1 MTLHPPLASIPLKRT
16 PLARGKRAPRKL
28 SIVDVFSQL
37 PSQGSVAG
45 SVVPPICHRA
55 LVAARA
61 PLAVSGEDATSVV
74 IGSPPFQVCQQV
86 LGLLSRCPG
95 AACKRGH

>member
-55 LVAARA
+55 LVAART
-61 PLAVSGEDATSVV
+61 PLAVSGEDARNDSTHATTPREPAGV
-74 IGSPPFQVCQQV
+74 GTAEPLP
-86 LGLLSRCPG
+86 RCG
-95 AACKRGH
+95 VRAW